1 MQLAARRAARRK
13 QLFGGDGEHLTP
25 GWDLTAPEVPSC
37 PQSSGIAQSQ
47 LHRCSW
53 RLGIPSFCAS
63 LPFPASPT
71 GSQTG
76 CPEPVLPPG
85 FPPGFSKA
93 SPYSGHLLLELL
105 KNHPRL
111 SPPLLNSHSGPS
123 LCLCTALGGG
133 DAAQGLHR
141 AAPRP
146 HRFLLPVNFPSPSL
160 PPFPSFLHFPPAFF
174 PLFPSSLHLIS
185 YFCPCS
191 LPHLTLI
198 FPAIL
203 SFLSVPLT
211 LAPSFS
217 CSLFLPILKI
227 HLSLS
232 HHSSCSLSPPPFLPF
247 CHPSL

>member
-13 QLFGGDGEHLTP
+13 QLFGEDGEHLTP

-93 SPYSGHLLLELL
+93 SPYSGHLLVELL

-133 DAAQGLHR
+133 EMLPRVSTGQLLGLTDFFSQFIS
-141 AAPRP
+141 P
-146 HRFLLPVNFPSPSL
+146 HPPFLL
-160 PPFPSFLHFPPAFF
+160 F
-174 PLFPSSLHLIS
+174 PLFFTSHLLFFPSSL
-185 YFCPCS
+185 P
-191 LPHLTLI
+191 
-198 FPAIL
+198 L
-203 SFLSVPLT
+203 ST
-211 LAPSFS
+211 
-217 CSLFLPILKI
+217 
-227 HLSLS
+227 
-232 HHSSCSLSPPPFLPF
+232 
-247 CHPSL
+247 